1 MKIAVIGSRDF
12 EDYALLE
19 SKLNTLEN
27 ITSIISGGAKGA
39 DSLAEQYAL
48 QHSIDVVVIKPDW
61 KRYNR
66 GAGLVRN
73 KEIVDMA
80 DLVVAFWNGKS
91 KGTLDVI
98 EYSKKQTVK
107 LITVLT

>member
-39 DSLAEQYAL
+39 DSLAEQYAS
-48 QHSIDVVVIKPDW
+48 QHNIDVVVIKPDW

-73 KEIVDMA
+73 KQIVDMA

-98 EYSKKQTVK
+98 EYSKKQDVK
-107 LITVLT
+107 FVTILT